1 MSAKGSAAPI
11 GVVGCGWVGLVT
23 AAGFAELGQRV
34 IGVES
39 DPERL
44 ASLRSGAVPFH
55 EPELAEVL
63 EACSERIE
71 FTDRMQ
77 DLADCEVAF
86 VCVGTPSSETGEAD
100 LSAVDASTA
109 AIAALDGPA
118 IVMKSTVPA
127 GTGARVREA
136 NSGTPYVSC
145 PEFLREGSALEDFR
159 SPARVVIGADEGSD
173 RAADLVEDLYRPLGA
188 PIQRTGLAS
197 AEMIKLASNAFL
209 ATKISFVN
217 EIANVSEQ
225 VGADVTEVAKGMGL
239 DPRIGAGFLNPG
251 LGYGGSCFPKDVRA
265 LQALAGSSGYSFQ
278 LLSAVIE
285 VNDRQKQRVMEKLA
299 ANLGSLEGK
308 RVALLGLS
316 FKPGTD
322 DMREA
327 SSIFLAHR
335 LAEAGAEVVG
345 YDPVAREIAQAVL
358 PEVSLAE
365 TPLAALSE
373 ADAAVLVT
381 EWPELIALDW
391 SKAAEAMSGNLV
403 VDGRNC
409 LPVEDLV
416 GVGLVVESIGRSRR
430 EGDT

>member
-1 MSAKGSAAPI
+1 
-11 GVVGCGWVGLVT
+11 
-23 AAGFAELGQRV
+23 
-34 IGVES
+34 
-39 DPERL
+39 
-44 ASLRSGAVPFH
+44 
-55 EPELAEVL
+55 
-63 EACSERIE
+63 
-71 FTDRMQ
+71 
-77 DLADCEVAF
+77 
-86 VCVGTPSSETGEAD
+86 
-100 LSAVDASTA
+100 
-109 AIAALDGPA
+109 
-118 IVMKSTVPA
+118 
-127 GTGARVREA
+127 
-136 NSGTPYVSC
+136 
-145 PEFLREGSALEDFR
+145 
-159 SPARVVIGADEGSD
+159 
-173 RAADLVEDLYRPLGA
+173 
-188 PIQRTGLAS
+188 
-197 AEMIKLASNAFL
+197 MIKLASNAFL

-345 YDPVAREIAQAVL
+345 YDPVAREMAQTVL

-365 TPLAALSE
+365 TPLAALTE

-391 SKAAEAMSGNLV
+391 SAAAEAMSGNLV
-403 VDGRNC
+403 VDGRNS
-409 LPVEDLV
+409 LPVNDLV
-416 GVGLVVESIGRSRR
+416 GVGLVVESIGRPRR